1 MDKIIPAEI
10 RAFLEKIIEEKK
22 YQNLN
27 PKLKEDMVLSL
38 FSRLEAF
45 LLTDIAKH
53 LSDKDAKE
61 LDRMM
66 ENGET
71 SQERVQVFFQEHIKN
86 INEVIAQSMLEF
98 RAIYLNS

>member
-10 RAFLEKIIEEKK
+10 RAFLEKIIDEKK

-53 LSDKDAKE
+53 LPDKDAKE
-61 LDRMM
+61 LNRMM
-66 ENGET
+66 ENGEA
-71 SQERVQVFFQEHIKN
+71 SQEKVQLFFQERIKN
-86 INEVIAQSMLEF
+86 INEVVAQSMLEF
-98 RAIYLNS
+98 RAIYLNA